1 MNVKLFTSH
10 SVDSLFNYFLST
22 CLQRSL
28 YMTIKQSD
36 NLSENEWIRI
46 LQIVDLHASV
56 SYNYWHLNVLYKLC
70 VYYVGPYLIVITKR
84 EKIGDIDGRTVWKVV
99 STEVLSFKRTLLHL
113 TEQQVCNIK
122 LFIYLSRIYVKSNYV
137 NSCNYQSSSNMFN
150 IFNWSKMLALRIL
163 LFYINLLIFKN
174 RVILQINK
182 PHILFLFFY
191 IFFYNYYGFELYA
204 YL

>member
-36 NLSENEWIRI
+36 NFSENEWIRI
-46 LQIVDLHASV
+46 LQIVDFTCKRIIQLFF
-56 SYNYWHLNVLYKLC
+56 YKLC

-113 TEQQVCNIK
+113 TEQQVCDIK

-137 NSCNYQSSSNMFN
+137 NSCNYQSSSNMFYV
-150 IFNWSKMLALRIL
+150 FN
-163 LFYINLLIFKN
+163 
-174 RVILQINK
+174 
-182 PHILFLFFY
+182 
-191 IFFYNYYGFELYA
+191 
-204 YL
+204 

>member
-1 MNVKLFTSH
+1 
-10 SVDSLFNYFLST
+10 
-22 CLQRSL
+22 
-28 YMTIKQSD
+28 MTIKQSD

-70 VYYVGPYLIVITKR
+70 VYYIGPYLIVITKR

-150 IFNWSKMLALRIL
+150 VFNWSEMLALRIL
-163 LFYINLLIFKN
+163 LFYINLFFFLHLLWVWIVCIFIEREREGREDIHLSVTKE
-174 RVILQINK
+174 VT
-182 PHILFLFFY
+182 
-191 IFFYNYYGFELYA
+191 
-204 YL
+204 YLCVL

>member
-10 SVDSLFNYFLST
+10 SVDSLLNYFLST

-28 YMTIKQSD
+28 YMTIKQLSD
-36 NLSENEWIRI
+36 NLSENEWTRI

-84 EKIGDIDGRTVWKVV
+84 EKIGDIDGRTVWKVI

-113 TEQQVCNIK
+113 TEQQVCDIK
-122 LFIYLSRIYVKSNYV
+122 LFIYSSRIYVKSNHV
-137 NSCNYQSSSNMFN
+137 NSCNDQSFPNMFN
-150 IFNWSKMLALRIL
+150 AFNWSKMLAHRIL
-163 LFYINLLIFKN
+163 YQFIDI
-174 RVILQINK
+174 
-182 PHILFLFFY
+182 
-191 IFFYNYYGFELYA
+191 
-204 YL
+204 